1 MILLILKIFLL
12 VEISKKFLA
21 EKKQFLLRLLEKM
34 INVNPM
40 DIIMGNNN
48 KEIKMC
54 SMEDTLLILNLI
66 HCNLWIRHLREKLDL
81 IEEIQ
86 NIMELIIDINNSIFQ
101 FNFIKS
107 LKEVFINIIYWSKV
121 QLDHICNNIKCFF
134 RFKFFHNSC

>member
-66 HCNLWIRHLREKLDL
+66 HCNLRIRHLREKLDL

-107 LKEVFINIIYWSKV
+107 LKEVFINIIY
-121 QLDHICNNIKCFF
+121 
-134 RFKFFHNSC
+134 